1 MDFPIETEWDEA
13 PAAAA
18 GDRQN
23 VPEGEHEFRIKQVIE
38 DAERLEI
45 RLEHDERGYGWVFF
59 RVSKRKPLDFQK
71 RLISQLA
78 ASLAM
83 TPEAWEAAEAG
94 DLAGR
99 RVKATIRHRDTG
111 DKVFANV
118 WGFAPVEQLEE
129 KPAPKPPVKRTP
141 SQKATATLAEP
152 TDDIPFMWLLAFIAA
167 AASQVIA

>member
-1 MDFPIETEWDEA
+1 MDFPIESDWSEA

-18 GDRQN
+18 TGDRQN

-45 RLEHDERGYGWVFF
+45 RLEHDDKRYGWVFF
-59 RVSKRKPLDFQK
+59 RVSKRNPLDFQK
-71 RLISQLA
+71 RLVAQLA
-78 ASLAM
+78 GSLAM

-99 RVKATIRHRDTG
+99 RIRATIRHRDTG

-118 WGFAPVEQLEE
+118 WGFAPIEQLEE
-129 KPAPKPPVKRTP
+129 RPAAKKPPAETVVKTGATRSTT
-141 SQKATATLAEP
+141 SRAKAATEAARVGDE
-152 TDDIPFMWLLAFIAA
+152 DIPF
-167 AASQVIA
+167 